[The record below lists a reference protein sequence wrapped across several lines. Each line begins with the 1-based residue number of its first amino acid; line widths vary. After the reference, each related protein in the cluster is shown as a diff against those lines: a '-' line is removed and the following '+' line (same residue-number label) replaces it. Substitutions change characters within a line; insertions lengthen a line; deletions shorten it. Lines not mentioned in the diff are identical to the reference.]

1 MSAYLTEPR
10 GKTFGEAPA
19 SARDPLDFTETET
32 RPLDGSAQVVIGQR
46 HALFEPDQHDTITY
60 SYDQLIDGLQFTQ
73 FLFQAV
79 CTKRTGHSVN
89 AEPYGSA
96 LEF

>member
-32 RPLDGSAQVVIGQR
+32 RPLDGSA
-46 HALFEPDQHDTITY
+46 
-60 SYDQLIDGLQFTQ
+60 
-73 FLFQAV
+73 
-79 CTKRTGHSVN
+79 
-89 AEPYGSA
+89 
-96 LEF
+96 